1 MMDLTA
7 LHQTLTQ
14 RRRPEDVAE
23 LLVPLLQHK
32 LTLEEQ
38 KTLAKAAAGSLRRSA
53 WQFSSMLAEFA
64 PPVGAEKQ
72 ARKAAEL
79 LGHALPETVGTPAG
93 PDYADPEQVA
103 QLLRELNPRL
113 AKAVGRHDYQADRL
127 NRAARQAA
135 GLGEL
140 SRRRYN
146 KQFRALRHL
155 EAKLQRLLAGY
166 RQRELHMT
174 SKSGFAHELPY
185 AEFATDLF
193 SAAFIAYFTARSN
206 LRSEF
211 TIAGQQRAYDE
222 VADMLFR
229 RCREGQPRPFAW
241 RNLLTAAPPVAPP
254 ATTNWWAVAQVFPAP
269 DVLEQLTDNQ
279 KGQLL
284 GRWTALLLELAGQLH
299 HIWAANTFRRVSM
312 VVKKGDD
319 SSTWNIAAGAW
330 NKARDNWI
338 SLLYALGMELV
349 LEDKCPGK
357 VLRLMAADV
366 VHWHQQTGG
375 QLDPNTAVWAA
386 LPLPWEVLTDAAPCT
401 RSMIE
406 AACQQVQLDPVKS
419 GWLAPREHAVVAFR
433 PTPELVHGVSISS
446 PYLANLLRRN
456 KFYSGKP
463 AVQ

>member
-1 MMDLTA
+1 MDLTA
-7 LHQTLTQ
+7 LYQTLTQ

-23 LLVPLLQHK
+23 LLVPLLQYK
-32 LTLEEQ
+32 LTLDEQ
-38 KTLAKAAAGSLRRSA
+38 NTLAKAAAGSLRRSA

-64 PPVGAEKQ
+64 PPVGADKQ

-79 LGHALPETVGTPAG
+79 LGYALPEAVGTPAG

-127 NRAARQAA
+127 NRATRQAA

-155 EAKLQRLLAGY
+155 EAKLQRLVAGY
-166 RQRELHMT
+166 QQRGLRMT
-174 SKSGFAHELPY
+174 SKSGFAHELTY

-241 RNLLTAAPPVAPP
+241 RSLLAPAPSPVPP
-254 ATTNWWAVAQVFPAP
+254 ATTNWWAIAQVFPTQ
-269 DVLEQLTDNQ
+269 DVLGQLTDKQ

-284 GRWTALLLELAGQLH
+284 GRWTALLSELASHLQ
-299 HIWAANTFRRVSM
+299 HIWEANTFRRDTM

-319 SSTWNIAAGAW
+319 SSNWNIAAGAW

-338 SLLYALGMELV
+338 SLLYALGMEFV

-366 VHWHQQTGG
+366 VWWHQQTGG
-375 QLDPNTAVWAA
+375 QLDPNTTVWAT
-386 LPLPWEVLTDAAPCT
+386 LPLPWEVLADAAPCT
-401 RSMIE
+401 RSMVE
-406 AACQQVQLDPVKS
+406 AACQQAQLDPVKS
-419 GWLAPREHAVVAFR
+419 GWLAPREQAVVAFR
-433 PTPELVHGVSISS
+433 PTPELVHGVSVSS
-446 PYLANLLRRN
+446 PYLAGLLRKN
-456 KFYSGKP
+456 KVYSGKT
-463 AVQ
+463 AAQ

>member
-7 LHQTLTQ
+7 LHQTLAQ

-23 LLVPLLQHK
+23 LLVPLLQDK
-32 LTLEEQ
+32 LTPSEQ
-38 KTLAKAAAGSLRRSA
+38 HTLTKAAAGSLRRST
-53 WQFSSMLAEFA
+53 WQFSSMLDAFA
-64 PPVGAEKQ
+64 PPVGAAKQ
-72 ARKAAEL
+72 AKKAAEL
-79 LGHALPETVGTPAG
+79 LGHPLPEPLGAPAG

-155 EAKLQRLLAGY
+155 EAKLQRLVAGY
-166 RQRELHMT
+166 RQRELQMT
-174 SKSGFAHELPY
+174 SKSGFAHELTY

-229 RCREGQPRPFAW
+229 RCREGAPPPAE
-241 RNLLTAAPPVAPP
+241 LLTSAPLAVPP
-254 ATTNWWAVAQVFPAP
+254 GTTNWWAIAQVFPAP
-269 DVLEQLTDNQ
+269 NVLRQLADSQ
-279 KGQLL
+279 QGQLL
-284 GRWTALLLELAGQLH
+284 GRWTALLAELASQLH
-299 HIWAANTFRRVSM
+299 HIWAANTFRRETM

-338 SLLYALGMELV
+338 SLLYALGMEFV

-366 VHWHQQTGG
+366 VYWHRRAGG
-375 QLDPNTAVWAA
+375 QLDPNTTVWAT
-386 LPLPWEVLTDAAPCT
+386 LPLPWEVLADAAPCT
-401 RSMIE
+401 RPMIE
-406 AACQQVQLDPVKS
+406 ATCQQAQLYPVKS
-419 GWLAPREHAVVAFR
+419 GWLAPREHTVVAFR
-433 PTPELVHGVSISS
+433 PTPELVHGVSVSS
-446 PYLANLLRRN
+446 PYLANLLRKN
-456 KFYSGKP
+456 KVYSGKLP
-463 AVQ
+463 TQ

>member
-1 MMDLTA
+1 MDLTA
-7 LHQTLTQ
+7 LYQTLTQ

-23 LLVPLLQHK
+23 LLVPLLQYK
-32 LTLEEQ
+32 LTLDEQ
-38 KTLAKAAAGSLRRSA
+38 NTLAKAAAGSLRRSA

-64 PPVGAEKQ
+64 PPVGADKQ

-79 LGHALPETVGTPAG
+79 LGYALPEAVGTPAG

-155 EAKLQRLLAGY
+155 EAKLQRLVAGY
-166 RQRELHMT
+166 QQRGLRMT
-174 SKSGFAHELPY
+174 SKSGFAHELTY

-241 RNLLTAAPPVAPP
+241 RSLLAPAPPPVPP
-254 ATTNWWAVAQVFPAP
+254 ATTNWWAIAQVFPTQ
-269 DVLEQLTDNQ
+269 DVLGRLTDKQ

-284 GRWTALLLELAGQLH
+284 GRWTALLSELASHLQ
-299 HIWAANTFRRVSM
+299 HIWEANTFRRDTM

-319 SSTWNIAAGAW
+319 SSNWNIAAGAW

-338 SLLYALGMELV
+338 SLLYALGMEFV

-366 VHWHQQTGG
+366 VWWHQQTGG
-375 QLDPNTAVWAA
+375 QLDPNTTVWAT
-386 LPLPWEVLTDAAPCT
+386 LPLPWEVLADAAPCT
-401 RSMIE
+401 QAMVE
-406 AACQQVQLDPVKS
+406 AACQQAQLDPVKS

-433 PTPELVHGVSISS
+433 PTPELVHGVSVSS
-446 PYLANLLRRN
+446 PYLAGLLRKN
-456 KFYSGKP
+456 KVYSGKT
-463 AVQ
+463 AAQ